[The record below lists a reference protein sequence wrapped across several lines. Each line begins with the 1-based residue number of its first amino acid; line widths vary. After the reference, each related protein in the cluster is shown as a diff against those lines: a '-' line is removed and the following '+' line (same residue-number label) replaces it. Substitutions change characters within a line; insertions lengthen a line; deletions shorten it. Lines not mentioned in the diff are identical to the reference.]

1 MTAPTTVL
9 PKRLPI
15 LFLCGLHRSGTS
27 ALARLLGSSPGVRAL
42 TGTGVPEDEGQHLQQ
57 VYPTAAQ
64 HGGPGL
70 FAFDPG
76 CHLTEH
82 SGLATADNA
91 RSLLDAWLP
100 FWHLR
105 ATDHLGWGPDAVAV
119 LEKSPPNLV
128 RTRLL
133 QALFPRARFIAL
145 LRHPAVVTAST
156 AAWRPDLSPA
166 TMLRHWLHG
175 HDRFRR
181 DAKKLSHVRVLRYE
195 DLLAGAAATV
205 GDLAAAL
212 KFDGRVDVTLL
223 QAGHNERRFA
233 DWFAMSPAVRGSDRR
248 QIERGIRRYGYSLE
262 QPYVLPAS
270 DGVIG

>member
-1 MTAPTTVL
+1 
-9 PKRLPI
+9 
-15 LFLCGLHRSGTS
+15 
-27 ALARLLGSSPGVRAL
+27 
-42 TGTGVPEDEGQHLQQ
+42 
-57 VYPTAAQ
+57 
-64 HGGPGL
+64 
-70 FAFDPG
+70 
-76 CHLTEH
+76 
-82 SGLATADNA
+82 
-91 RSLLDAWLP
+91 
-100 FWHLR
+100 
-105 ATDHLGWGPDAVAV
+105 
-119 LEKSPPNLV
+119 
-128 RTRLL
+128 
-133 QALFPRARFIAL
+133 
-145 LRHPAVVTAST
+145 
-156 AAWRPDLSPA
+156 
-166 TMLRHWLHG
+166 MLRHWLHA